1 MKRQAYDTDVSDA
14 EWALVAPF
22 IPPPKPGG
30 RPRKYDMREV
40 FNALLYLLRTGCAW
54 RHLPHDFPKWQTV
67 YHYYRLWRDDGTLQR
82 LHDALR
88 QRMRK
93 AAGREAEPSA
103 AVLDSQSVKTTE
115 KGARM
120 AMMRA
125 RR

>member
-1 MKRQAYDTDVSDA
+1 MKRQAYETDVSDA
-14 EWALVAPF
+14 EWAIVAPF

-40 FNALLYLLRTGCAW
+40 FNALLYLLRSGCAW

-67 YHYYRLWRDDGTLQR
+67 YHYYRIWRDDGTWQR
-82 LHDALR
+82 MHDALR
-88 QRMRK
+88 QRVRQ

-115 KGARM
+115 KGAPV